1 MGTTSLSTIE
11 AMVVDDFLAEYW
23 EQFRAKCQA
32 FDVDADAISKKLQE
46 SQ

>member
-23 EQFRAKCQA
+23 DEFHAECQA
-32 FDVDADAISKKLQE
+32 RGVDADAISKKLQE
-46 SQ
+46 IQ